1 MCRDQDTWII
11 VYSLARLRHR
21 DKELIHHLGAHVV
34 SRNLTEFRPQGI
46 ANLAYSIGLLGM
58 KHRSLLRALCAH
70 MTPCR
75 LEEFSEQEV
84 ANLTYGL
91 ALVRWRDTGVLSSIC
106 QHVLA
111 NASGFKPRGLSS
123 LFYSL
128 GLLDFREET
137 FFYGVCDQIQFRL
150 PTFNAQDISNTVYGL
165 GLLELS
171 HQGLLS
177 AVEAEMSGRLEEF
190 TGQGLGN
197 VVYGFGLLERE
208 CPDLLQAIADH
219 IPTRFDD
226 MTEQNI
232 SNIVWAMGNL
242 GFMDGRT
249 GEPVEAERRFLFELH
264 ESSFK
269 YSVYTHHTVEGQLL
283 EASRRSGACGL
294 MALTQTKDGLLVFGR
309 RSRYVGAFA
318 GFYHCV
324 PAGMVDEIGAD
335 WKSVERCNFMALMDA
350 GHEQGHKYEFV
361 LSMKLSL
368 TAEEVH
374 RRYQNA
380 SDKKEHEERP
390 TTLVPPLL
398 KAVASSGID
407 AAKTSGGIH
416 TARRMH
422 DGAWICF
429 NASENA

>member
-1 MCRDQDTWII
+1 
-11 VYSLARLRHR
+11 
-21 DKELIHHLGAHVV
+21 
-34 SRNLTEFRPQGI
+34 
-46 ANLAYSIGLLGM
+46 M
-58 KHRSLLRALCAH
+58 KHRSLLRAVCAH
-70 MTPCR
+70 VTPCR

-91 ALVRWRDTGVLSSIC
+91 ALVRWRDTGLLSSIC
-106 QHVLA
+106 RHVLA

-128 GLLDFREET
+128 GLLDFREEK
-137 FFYGVCDQIQFRL
+137 FFCGVCNHIQFRL

-219 IPTRFDD
+219 TPTRFDD

-242 GFMDGRT
+242 GFMDERILEGPRCYDKEVETATETHWQMLIKVKPQLFDGAVWCLRNFAVDGRS
-249 GEPVEAERRFLFELH
+249 LLLDMQ

-309 RSRYVGAFA
+309 CR
-318 GFYHCV
+318 
-324 PAGMVDEIGAD
+324 
-335 WKSVERCNFMALMDA
+335 
-350 GHEQGHKYEFV
+350 
-361 LSMKLSL
+361 
-368 TAEEVH
+368 
-374 RRYQNA
+374 
-380 SDKKEHEERP
+380 
-390 TTLVPPLL
+390 
-398 KAVASSGID
+398 
-407 AAKTSGGIH
+407 
-416 TARRMH
+416 
-422 DGAWICF
+422 
-429 NASENA
+429 